1 MSVLFLPLLKLF
13 VARNES
19 IIFAAFL
26 AFSVSICSI
35 PSSVEFIVFL
45 TTALQLISSCKF
57 ICSRVCLSTLT
68 EIVTSFIVSV
78 CNICNTFKSF
88 YFCLTKYLYYCSYS
102 FFMPATIDPVIRFL
116 GFIGVVDVV
125 LPFILVFTMIYA
137 FLEKSNILGLTTQ
150 IVQYLGLFTIIV
162 LAFVLV
168 FGLLGV
174 EHLPQ
179 NKVWNSVFFIVFM
192 FISVSVFRSLGW
204 FGQDNDWFWWIF
216 VLFFVVLFV
225 LKIWLEQTESKDSSG
240 KKQEKEIAG
249 SEKNKKQ

>member
-1 MSVLFLPLLKLF
+1 
-13 VARNES
+13 
-19 IIFAAFL
+19 
-26 AFSVSICSI
+26 
-35 PSSVEFIVFL
+35 
-45 TTALQLISSCKF
+45 
-57 ICSRVCLSTLT
+57 
-68 EIVTSFIVSV
+68 
-78 CNICNTFKSF
+78 
-88 YFCLTKYLYYCSYS
+88 
-102 FFMPATIDPVIRFL
+102 MPATIDPVIRFL

-137 FLEKSNILGLTTQ
+137 FLEKSKILGDEKHRFNAIVSVMIALFVVGSANILGLTTQ

-249 SEKNKKQ
+249 SEKNKKQGRGEHPKSVLEQFEKFSPEQKENYLKQSEELKRAVMEAEMQRRQKSEEEQ